1 MKFKPGD
8 IVVPNQNSKHA
19 RQLSPYK
26 PFYGC
31 DAWDSRGNLVW
42 FAAGDF
48 GFVIERIDSMVFK
61 TLVRVLDVCVG
72 QEIEVFESDLILAE
86 IQ

>member
-8 IVVPNQNSKHA
+8 IVVPDQNSENAK
-19 RQLSPYK
+19 QLSPYR

-42 FAAGDF
+42 FASGDF
-48 GFVIERIDSMVFK
+48 GFVIERSNSIVFK
-61 TLVRVLDVCVG
+61 TLVRVLHICAG
-72 QEIEVFESDLILAE
+72 QEIEVFADDLRLAE
-86 IQ
+86 VQ

>member
-8 IVVPNQNSKHA
+8 IVVPNQNSENA

-48 GFVIERIDSMVFK
+48 GFVIERVDHRVFK
-61 TLVRVLDVCVG
+61 NLFRVLDICAG
-72 QEIEVFESDLILAE
+72 QEIEVFADDLRLAE
-86 IQ
+86 AQ